1 MSVSKRRNENSRA
14 AGRDSLHLSLQR
26 NDHPP
31 PSFRERSGSASN
43 LLRPCSRR
51 IDRHYYRSSRD
62 YPSDAS
68 APTLDPKKFGSEPDL
83 RSADLVEPSA
93 MMVER
98 DAVEAEASRHRHH
111 YHHNGK
117 DSRERLVESGCSKAR
132 KKYKAPAPPASP
144 RLRANASPPTEISRP
159 PSRNLD
165 PRLCTLHSRAEH
177 QPANEQQ
184 SNRPKVEP
192 PPRRSR
198 LFKTRAESKR
208 AQIGWQL
215 AAADTRDP
223 TSINLG
229 DSRSD
234 NELATEAA
242 VESDRRRI
250 PPRRSRLSEHH
261 HGKSNT
267 LQRSIS
273 NPEFQA
279 ELIRVAKKV
288 RDKLDSSGLK
298 LTDGSIRDT
307 RYDRKLPASRP
318 SGNNRRKQVE
328 RGKENREG
336 GEEGCAQGPRSR
348 DRFAR
353 HEMES
358 QRDQFRDENSDS
370 DGSKLAT
377 VDRSRERTSNSVSNE
392 RSAAGG
398 GGQDEA

>member
-1 MSVSKRRNENSRA
+1 MA
-14 AGRDSLHLSLQR
+14 
-26 NDHPP
+26 
-31 PSFRERSGSASN
+31 
-43 LLRPCSRR
+43 
-51 IDRHYYRSSRD
+51 
-62 YPSDAS
+62 
-68 APTLDPKKFGSEPDL
+68 
-83 RSADLVEPSA
+83 
-93 MMVER
+93 

-111 YHHNGK
+111 YHHK
-117 DSRERLVESGCSKAR
+117 DSRERLAESGCSKAR

-144 RLRANASPPTEISRP
+144 RLRASPSTEISRP

-165 PRLCTLHSRAEH
+165 PRLCTAPHSRAEH
-177 QPANEQQ
+177 RPLNDTQQ

-215 AAADTRDP
+215 SAAVDTREP
-223 TSINLG
+223 ATTSINLG
-229 DSRSD
+229 GSRSD
-234 NELATEAA
+234 NELATEAGL
-242 VESDRRRI
+242 ESDRSRI
-250 PPRRSRLSEHH
+250 PPRRTRLAEHH

-318 SGNNRRKQVE
+318 SGNNRRKQAE

-377 VDRSRERTSNSVSNE
+377 VDRSRERTGNSVSNE

-398 GGQDEA
+398 QDEA